1 MMSIPVDPLVAFLVI
16 AAGVIGT
23 ASGWVVLA
31 NRNQAIDNYLP
42 IAPVIRKALT
52 ANKGK
57 KPEAILVLMN
67 TGTYAADI
75 FLGKANPENKAV
87 FDLPGSIG
95 EHLIPEN
102 TGNIKP
108 MIIYGLRIYF
118 GTYIDA
124 EAMSMDEVIHNN
136 RLIDVKSKI
145 PELRGIPVSTL
156 NALLQQPNGDWK
168 YNCDNLLANIRQ
180 KERRENS
187 EYCGIPKN
195 TTEFINALYKAQDML
210 DKPAE
215 KTCDTIITTYESIR
229 RRPKA
234 LPKPT
239 LPFDL
244 PFLKKPQE
252 EEEPALISD
261 TEYLYEHRAVKY
273 RGIKFI
279 SPNEAANARFSSL
292 TAKRLQEYG
301 LEREQQ
307 GRNKAKNEGQLWF
320 DKYGKIVFTVGF
332 AVFICC
338 LGVGVL
344 AMLLGGNAA

>member
-1 MMSIPVDPLVAFLVI
+1 MMSIAVDPLVAFAVVAFGI
-16 AAGVIGT
+16 IGT

-31 NRNQAIDNYLP
+31 NRNRAIDTFLP
-42 IAPVIRKALT
+42 IASVVRKAMT

-57 KPEAILVLMN
+57 KPESLLVLTN
-67 TGTYAADI
+67 PGTYAADI
-75 FLGKANPENKAV
+75 FLGKVNAENKAV

-108 MIIYGLRIYF
+108 LLIYGLRVYF

-124 EAMSMDEVIHNN
+124 EAMSMDEIVYNN
-136 RLIDVKSKI
+136 RLIEVKDKI

-156 NALLQQPNGDWK
+156 NALLHQPNGDWK

-180 KERRENS
+180 RERKENS
-187 EYCGIPKN
+187 EYCGVPKN

-210 DKPAE
+210 EKPAQ

-229 RRPKA
+229 RRQKQQ
-234 LPKPT
+234 PKP
-239 LPFDL
+239 LI
-244 PFLKKPQE
+244 PFLKKPQTE
-252 EEEPALISD
+252 PEEEPIVPP

-273 RGIKFI
+273 RGIKFF
-279 SPNEAANARFSSL
+279 SPAEAANARYSSL
-292 TAKRLQEYG
+292 TAKRIQEYG
-301 LEREQQ
+301 MEREQQ
-307 GRNKAKNEGQLWF
+307 GRNKAKSEGPAWF
-320 DKYGKIVFTVGF
+320 DKYGKIVMTLGL
-332 AVFICC
+332 AVFISC

-344 AMLLGGNAA
+344 AMLLGGGA